1 MKYFETIH
9 ERNSAKLTALIA
21 VLIILLLFVVGTQYM
36 DPPEEYGVA
45 VNFGTTD
52 FGSGNVQPTK
62 PIKSE
67 PREVKEQPQETVKQ
81 PEQKQPEAASSKT
94 KAEDVLT
101 ENNDE
106 AIAIKKQKEAE
117 AKAKQEAEVK
127 AKAQAE
133 AEAKAKA
140 EADRIA
146 KEQAEKE
153 AKKKKLDALIGG
165 VSKSEGQDTGGEG
178 NDNKAGDKGQ
188 LDGDP
193 YAASYFG
200 EPGSGQGGVGY
211 GLRGR
216 GAPTKKVFKQ
226 DCNESGMVIVKI
238 VVNRNGDVIEATPGV
253 KGTTNTATCLLEPA
267 KKIALSHKWRADN
280 KAPAKQIGFVK
291 VNFNLGQ

>member
-62 PIKSE
+62 PVKSE

-117 AKAKQEAEVK
+117 AKAKQEAEAK